1 MPKPGDRVII
11 DGTKLGAVR
20 REGTLVEQIGTLIK
34 VRWGDGTESLL
45 TPGAGSVRYEPGRGA
60 KANGAKKSAAK
71 ATAKKAPAEKASAK
85 APATAA
91 AKKPAPAKKT
101 AAKKTAKK
109 KK

>member
-60 KANGAKKSAAK
+60 KTNGAKKPAAMTPAKK
-71 ATAKKAPAEKASAK
+71 ATAKATPKAPAK
-85 APATAA
+85 AA
-91 AKKPAPAKKT
+91 AKKPAPAKKSGS
-101 AAKKTAKK
+101 KKSAKK
-109 KK
+109 K